1 VQHRNFVLVPEDR
14 ADRVFTDYH
23 RAHRRAAREQ
33 DSDSPPFQL
42 PVAGDRYPRSSWPAL
57 EAATW
62 AREAHPEL
70 FPSFD
75 LALFEAFF
83 ERTEDISDREVL
95 GRIAA
100 SVGLDPSALG
110 MCLAE
115 GRYRP
120 TVRQEHLEATNQG
133 IRGIPTVL
141 IQGQPPIVGAVPYS
155 DLKRALERT
164 LRGGSGGPRLDPA
177 SGAIIIQEG
186 TAQF

>member
-1 VQHRNFVLVPEDR
+1 MQHRNFVLVPEDR

-23 RAHRRAAREQ
+23 RAHRQAAREQ

-62 AREAHPEL
+62 IREAHPEL

-75 LALFEAFF
+75 LAVFEAFF
-83 ERTEDISDREVL
+83 KRTEDISDPEVL

-100 SVGLDPSALG
+100 SVGLDPSAVRV
-110 MCLAE
+110 CLAE

-120 TVRQEHLEATNQG
+120 MVRQEHLEATSLG
-133 IRGIPTVL
+133 IHGIPTIL
-141 IQGQPPIVGAVPYS
+141 IQGEPPIVGAVPFS
-155 DLKRALERT
+155 DLKRAVERALT
-164 LRGGSGGPRLDPA
+164 GGSGGPRVDPA

-186 TAQF
+186 SAQF